1 MNSATS
7 GLLDRL
13 SRLSTTSL
21 ADAAPDLRILP
32 PRIRPVVP
40 GGHIAGPVVTAR
52 ANRDLMSVIAGLGL
66 AGVGDVL
73 VVDAGDQE
81 RAVSGELFASEAQRR
96 GLAGLVID
104 GRCRDSATLTQLA
117 LPVWATG
124 VSPRAYPAK
133 AVPEVEVPLRLDD
146 VPVHPGELLIG
157 DDDGL
162 VVGTADE
169 LAAALEKAEEIEALE
184 KHLQG
189 EILAGRPLLDAFT
202 VAEHLAALQA
212 GRPSTLRYR

>member
-1 MNSATS
+1 M
-7 GLLDRL
+7 
-13 SRLSTTSL
+13 
-21 ADAAPDLRILP
+21 
-32 PRIRPVVP
+32 
-40 GGHIAGPVVTAR
+40 
-52 ANRDLMSVIAGLGL
+52 
-66 AGVGDVL
+66 
-73 VVDAGDQE
+73 
-81 RAVSGELFASEAQRR
+81 
-96 GLAGLVID
+96 
-104 GRCRDSATLTQLA
+104 
-117 LPVWATG
+117 
-124 VSPRAYPAK
+124 SPRAYPAK

>member
-1 MNSATS
+1 M
-7 GLLDRL
+7 
-13 SRLSTTSL
+13 
-21 ADAAPDLRILP
+21 
-32 PRIRPVVP
+32 
-40 GGHIAGPVVTAR
+40 VTAR